1 MIYSTLLY
9 FGFINLLTFVCYA
22 YDKMAARK
30 NNWRI
35 SENTLHLLSLGGGWV
50 GVLFAQK
57 LFRHKT
63 LKQPFQAIFW
73 CTVALNLA
81 FTLFIV
87 IESTK

>member
-35 SENTLHLLSLGGGWV
+35 SENTMHLLSLGGGWV
-50 GVLFAQK
+50 GARFAQK

-63 LKQPFQAIFW
+63 VKQPFQSFFW

-81 FTLFIV
+81 FTVFSV